1 MFVGYCR
8 SRQDKPRKNGY
19 PSSTSVDRFA
29 IKPPVV
35 LNCMNKN
42 LVMGF
47 TRWQNFIRRMY
58 KSRIWVIGYLRYVNK
73 PTLKV

>member
-47 TRWQNFIRRMY
+47 TR
-58 KSRIWVIGYLRYVNK
+58 
-73 PTLKV
+73 

>member
-47 TRWQNFIRRMY
+47 TRWQNNLLGGCINQEY
-58 KSRIWVIGYLRYVNK
+58 GS
-73 PTLKV
+73 